1 MNIIVL
7 WINVCAHDWIAKRAI
22 IASSG
27 LSKNNFNY
35 PQTVELTMCEEIT
48 IHRQLI
54 WLLWKKYYPQIVD
67 STIYEVL
74 V

>member
-1 MNIIVL
+1 
-7 WINVCAHDWIAKRAI
+7 
-22 IASSG
+22 
-27 LSKNNFNY
+27 
-35 PQTVELTMCEEIT
+35 MCEEIT